1 MACYLAYDCALTPG
15 AVIPVKQFVPALD
28 SALAAADN
36 IITRGSYF
44 NLRIEAEDGH
54 MLCSE
59 DEIRRNLQAQNG
71 RRERESNP

>member
-15 AVIPVKQFVPALD
+15 AVIPVKQFVPAVD
-28 SALAAADN
+28 SALTVADD

-54 MLCSE
+54 TLYSE
-59 DEIRRNLQAQNG
+59 DEIRRRLQAQNG